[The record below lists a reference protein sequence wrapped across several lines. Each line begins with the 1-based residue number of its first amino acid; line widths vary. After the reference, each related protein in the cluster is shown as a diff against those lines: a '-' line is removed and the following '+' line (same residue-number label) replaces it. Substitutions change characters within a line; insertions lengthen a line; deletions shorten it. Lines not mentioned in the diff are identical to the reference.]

1 MLARERA
8 AMDAEYWQS
17 FVAQRYYYR
26 SAQLPLLSPSS
37 ERTYTWQHAYDQRHG
52 NWLGALQV
60 LRNVRDLLQRGMHA
74 QALASLR
81 DELSS
86 DGEEA
91 EEEEL
96 ETDAEVNMEVEET
109 APVPDAA
116 LAMQLQQ
123 EIERSALQ
131 PSPGTALSP
140 AWFTGTV
147 HRLG

>member
-26 SAQLPLLSPSS
+26 SAQLPLPSPSS

-74 QALASLR
+74 RALASLR

-86 DGEEA
+86 DEEA
-91 EEEEL
+91 EEEEP
-96 ETDAEVNMEVEET
+96 ETDADMEVEE
-109 APVPDAA
+109 AAPDAA
-116 LAMQLQQ
+116 LALQQ

-131 PSPGTALSP
+131 PSAGAPNP
-140 AWFTGTV
+140 A
-147 HRLG
+147 

>member
-17 FVAQRYYYR
+17 FVAQRYFYR
-26 SAQLPLLSPSS
+26 SAQLPLPSPNS
-37 ERTYTWQHAYDQRHG
+37 ERNYTWQHAYDQRHD

-96 ETDAEVNMEVEET
+96 ETDAEVDMEVEET

-123 EIERSALQ
+123 EMERSALQ

-140 AWFTGTV
+140 VWFTGTV

>member
-1 MLARERA
+1 MLARERV
-8 AMDAEYWQS
+8 AMDAKYWQS
-17 FVAQRYYYR
+17 VVAQRYYYR

-60 LRNVRDLLQRGMHA
+60 LRNLRDLLRRGMHRR
-74 QALASLR
+74 ALASLR

-86 DGEEA
+86 DEEAVEEEA
-91 EEEEL
+91 E
-96 ETDAEVNMEVEET
+96 TDADMEVEE
-109 APVPDAA
+109 APPDAA

-131 PSPGTALSP
+131 PSAGAPSP

>member
-60 LRNVRDLLQRGMHA
+60 LRNLRDLLRRGMHRR
-74 QALASLR
+74 ALASLR

-86 DGEEA
+86 DEEA
-91 EEEEL
+91 EEEEP
-96 ETDAEVNMEVEET
+96 ETDADMEVEE
-109 APVPDAA
+109 AAPDAA
-116 LAMQLQQ
+116 LALQQ

-131 PSPGTALSP
+131 PSAGAPSP

>member
-60 LRNVRDLLQRGMHA
+60 LRNLRDLLRRGMRD

-86 DGEEA
+86 DEEA
-91 EEEEL
+91 EEEEA
-96 ETDAEVNMEVEET
+96 ETDADMEVEE
-109 APVPDAA
+109 AAPDAA

-123 EIERSALQ
+123 EIERSVLQ
-131 PSPGTALSP
+131 PSPGAVSP

>member
-26 SAQLPLLSPSS
+26 SAQLPLRSPSS

-60 LRNVRDLLQRGMHA
+60 QRNVRDLLQRGMHA
-74 QALASLR
+74 RALASLR

-86 DGEEA
+86 DEEA
-91 EEEEL
+91 EEEEP
-96 ETDAEVNMEVEET
+96 ETDADMEVEE
-109 APVPDAA
+109 AAPDAA
-116 LAMQLQQ
+116 LALQQ

-131 PSPGTALSP
+131 PSPGAVSP

>member
-60 LRNVRDLLQRGMHA
+60 LRNLRDLLRRGMHRR
-74 QALASLR
+74 ALASLR

-86 DGEEA
+86 DEEA
-91 EEEEL
+91 EEEEP
-96 ETDAEVNMEVEET
+96 ETDADMEVEE
-109 APVPDAA
+109 AAPDAA
-116 LAMQLQQ
+116 LALQQ
-123 EIERSALQ
+123 EMASALQ
-131 PSPGTALSP
+131 PSAGAPSP

>member
-26 SAQLPLLSPSS
+26 SAQLPALSPSS
-37 ERTYTWQHAYDQRHG
+37 DRTYTWQEAYEHTQGH
-52 NWLGALQV
+52 WLGALQV
-60 LRNVRDLLQRGMHA
+60 LRNLRDMLRRGMHRR
-74 QALASLR
+74 ALATLR

-86 DGEEA
+86 DEEA
-91 EEEEL
+91 EEEEP
-96 ETDAEVNMEVEET
+96 ESDADMEVEE
-109 APVPDAA
+109 APDAA
-116 LAMQLQQ
+116 LAMQLRQ
-123 EIERSALQ
+123 EMEAIAPSA
-131 PSPGTALSP
+131 GAP

>member
-60 LRNVRDLLQRGMHA
+60 LRNLRDLLRRGMHRR
-74 QALASLR
+74 ALASLR

-86 DGEEA
+86 DDEA
-91 EEEEL
+91 EEEEP
-96 ETDAEVNMEVEET
+96 ETDADMEVEE
-109 APVPDAA
+109 AAPDAA
-116 LAMQLQQ
+116 LALQQ

-131 PSPGTALSP
+131 PSAGAPSP

>member
-74 QALASLR
+74 RALASLR

-86 DGEEA
+86 DEEA
-91 EEEEL
+91 EEEEP
-96 ETDAEVNMEVEET
+96 ETDADMEVEE
-109 APVPDAA
+109 AAPDAA
-116 LAMQLQQ
+116 LALQQ

-131 PSPGTALSP
+131 PSAGAPSP
-140 AWFTGTV
+140 AWFTGAV